1 MADLPLPS
9 PLTRAKLPPMPRRPA
24 PFLRWLI
31 IAALLFLIVGLPL
44 IFRDPFVAAS
54 DAILAAADER
64 PLAAALFIIAAL
76 TLDLF
81 LPVPNGVTNTLAGA
95 AFGFALGTL
104 VIWLGLMGASL
115 AGYAAG
121 RWAARPLASRLLG
134 ADDVDKAHALAERIG
149 PVALIVSRP
158 VPVLAEV
165 MAIAAGVSAMAFVRF
180 ASVMALANLGVAMLF
195 AAIGASAV
203 TQGSSTLLMLGAVGP
218 TLAFWLGWQ
227 AIERR
232 RAR

>member
-1 MADLPLPS
+1 MA
-9 PLTRAKLPPMPRRPA
+9 RRPA
-24 PFLRWLI
+24 PLLRWLT
-31 IAALLFLIVGLPL
+31 IAALLFLVIGMPL
-44 IFRDPFVAAS
+44 IFRDQFVAAS

-115 AGYAAG
+115 AGYAFG
-121 RWAARPLASRLLG
+121 RWAARPLAKRWLG
-134 ADDVDKAHALAERIG
+134 ADDVDKAHALAERVG
-149 PVALIVSRP
+149 PIALIVSRP

-165 MAIAAGVSAMAFVRF
+165 MAIAAGVSAMAFARF
-180 ASVMALANLGVAMLF
+180 AIVMALANLGVAMLF
-195 AAIGASAV
+195 AAIGAAAVEQASAE
-203 TQGSSTLLMLGAVGP
+203 LLMLGAVGLP
-218 TLAFWLGWQ
+218 LAFWLGWQ
-227 AIERR
+227 GIERW